1 MINSSADR
9 ATKSSPRF
17 SPSPSLPVPSRQ
29 ADGGTYATC
38 VNAATL
44 ALIDAGVALK
54 DYVCACS
61 ASVLRDEPLVD
72 LSSLETSGAPE
83 LTAALLPRSGRLP
96 LLEMS
101 QRFHVDKL
109 PELLDVAETACRD
122 VHTILDRAVRRH
134 VGARAGDS

>member
-1 MINSSADR
+1 M
-9 ATKSSPRF
+9 
-17 SPSPSLPVPSRQ
+17 
-29 ADGGTYATC
+29 
-38 VNAATL
+38 
-44 ALIDAGVALK
+44 ALK

-61 ASVLRDEPLVD
+61 ASVVRDAPLVD

-109 PELLDVAETACRD
+109 SELLDVAETACRD
-122 VHTILDRAVRRH
+122 VHTILGRAVRRH
-134 VGARAGDS
+134 VSARASEV